1 MSSLRALLG
10 VVQHGG
16 HLPACKKQMV
26 GSVEQVPSCDDGFG
40 SNLRSRE
47 AEEALGEG
55 WEVFD
60 GFGSGL
66 CGDVLRSPDGL

>member
-1 MSSLRALLG
+1 M
-10 VVQHGG
+10 
-16 HLPACKKQMV
+16 
-26 GSVEQVPSCDDGFG
+26 EQVASCDDGFG
-40 SNLRSRE
+40 SNLHSGE

-60 GFGSGL
+60 GVESGL